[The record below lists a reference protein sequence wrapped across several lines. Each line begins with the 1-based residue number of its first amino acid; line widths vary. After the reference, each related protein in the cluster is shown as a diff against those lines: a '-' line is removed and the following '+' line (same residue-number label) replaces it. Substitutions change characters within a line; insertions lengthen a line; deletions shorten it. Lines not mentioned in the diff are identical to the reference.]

1 MEELRRTGSFH
12 SRDHLVHFLVFLFSF
27 FLLLLRLPLF
37 LPFFPFSY
45 WTDNGVSS
53 TNLSR
58 TRVRTHTNR
67 PPHPTHPVSQA
78 YYYYLTE
85 PAKTMQQTVLDVL
98 AYLNTLALPVRHLM
112 YDSWWRVLAS

>member
-1 MEELRRTGSFH
+1 MTHRAYCVGSSACIH
-12 SRDHLVHFLVFLFSF
+12 GLLTCARLSF